1 MRATRRGTARD
12 FSLRPPDFEGMIR
25 EGAGLW
31 RGHNA
36 HLHSMGELVEENP
49 AAGGLSLS
57 LLAHPVQRSGRRV
70 VHALLTLV

>member
-1 MRATRRGTARD
+1 MRRCMARD
-12 FSLRPPDFEGMIR
+12 CSRRPLDFEAMMR

-36 HLHSMGELVEENP
+36 HLDSTGKFVEENP

-57 LLAHPVQRSGRRV
+57 LPAHPVQRSGRRV
-70 VHALLTLV
+70 VQALLTLV